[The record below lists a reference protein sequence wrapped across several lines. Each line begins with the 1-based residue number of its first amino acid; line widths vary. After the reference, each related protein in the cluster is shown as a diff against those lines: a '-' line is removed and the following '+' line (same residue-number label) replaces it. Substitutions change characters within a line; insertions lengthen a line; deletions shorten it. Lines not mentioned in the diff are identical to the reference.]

1 MAFVNL
7 PPNLQD
13 IFYSITDRVAK
24 LETGPNE
31 AMYTAEYAQFV
42 AYNAEQLA
50 LYSQSVATEA
60 QVQAINAGIA
70 ANQAAAQATIAQ
82 SQATIASTQATTAQ
96 ASANGKNKVWYSTGA
111 PGTTANNVGDIW
123 YQYGTTGTNANKVIA
138 QWSGAGGNSWTSV
151 TISGLV
157 IANIDAGSITT
168 GTLSAI
174 QIGAGSGGTQFTVS
188 STGVMTAKGASIQGA
203 IVADSGT
210 FNGSVKASSGYFG
223 GTTDYWS
230 IGSQGITGVGSAE
243 ITGGKIN
250 GSSIAIGTGGTTP
263 FTVSTAGIMTC
274 SGAII
279 NGQVNATSG
288 YIGSSATA
296 GWNFTS
302 TGFIKNAD
310 NTTVFYPTTTSNTYF
325 VISDRGISCKGL
337 SIKDGGDI
345 FVNGS
350 GDIGTSTGR
359 IFSNGQNNNRNTFS
373 YVSVVSA
380 ISIGGGYGID
390 SDWSP
395 NTDNLYDLGIA
406 QTGPTFN
413 RRWRKIYSN
422 STSISTSD
430 ARLKTDISDTPLGL
444 DFINALRP
452 VNYRWING
460 GNLIV
465 KDEQGKPIYEGE
477 DEQGK
482 PILKVEPQ
490 AGKRLHY
497 GFLAQEV
504 KQALDASGVEDFAGW
519 VQDDLSNPDSTQS
532 LSYEQFIAPLVKAVQ
547 ELSNRVKQL
556 EGK

>member
-82 SQATIASTQATTAQ
+82 SQATIASTQATTATQ
-96 ASANGKNKVWYSTGA
+96 TANGKNRVTYSTGV
-111 PGTTANNVGDIW
+111 PGTTANNVNDIW
-123 YQYGTTGTNANKVIA
+123 YQYGTTGVNANRVIG
-138 QWSGAGGNSWTSV
+138 QWSGAGGNSWTPV

-210 FNGSVKASSGYFG
+210 FNGSVKANSGYFG

-250 GSSIAIGTGGTTP
+250 GSSIAIGSGGSTP
-263 FTVSTAGIMTC
+263 FTVSTAGIMSC

-279 NGQVNATSG
+279 NGQINATSG
-288 YIGSSATA
+288 FIGSSATT
-296 GWNFTS
+296 GWNFRSSGTIAN
-302 TGFIKNAD
+302 TD
-310 NTTVFYPTTTSNTYF
+310 NTTILYPTGDANFYAMITNRPVSTAGLQSSGEIFTT
-325 VISDRGISCKGL
+325 
-337 SIKDGGDI
+337 
-345 FVNGS
+345 
-350 GDIGTSTGR
+350 GTARVS
-359 IFSNGQNNNRNTFS
+359 SNGTNTNRNEFN
-373 YVSVVSA
+373 YFRA
-380 ISIGGGYGID
+380 ITAMNITGGYGVD

-395 NTDNLYDLGIA
+395 LTDNTYDLGIA

-413 RRWRKIYSN
+413 RRWKKIYSN
-422 STSISTSD
+422 STTISSSD

-465 KDEQGKPIYEGE
+465 KDEQGNPIYEGE
-477 DEQGK
+477 DKNGK
-482 PILKVEPQ
+482 PIAKVEPQ

-519 VQDDLSNPDSTQS
+519 VQDDLSDPDSTQS

-547 ELSNRVKQL
+547 ELTNRVKQL